1 MYYILSTIIGLG
13 ISLLIYHLLL
23 KPSKILTFNRYY
35 LLITILLLLFS
46 PLLQIDATIQSPVLQ
61 ELSLDKL
68 ISGKN
73 AMEENI
79 QSVTVETLNKTPS
92 LGLIEYFLWPFYIAI
107 SFLFM
112 LRFAQNIIRMIKLLK
127 REKQK
132 VGTLHLV
139 LLDEDASPYSF
150 FNFLFMSRKQYQDK
164 NLSDSIL
171 NHETIHSA
179 QLHSV
184 DVLLIEFILCFFWFN
199 PFVWKYKKSII
210 ENHEFLADNEVINKG
225 VDTNDYSNEL
235 IKSILAQSPNRLAS
249 SFSYLQTKNRII
261 MLNKTK
267 SNRIVQSI
275 KVFGAILI
283 VGTLMSLNSIS
294 SHNEMKPL
302 VVVID
307 LAHGGVD
314 DGASNDYII
323 EKEIALK
330 IGKKLKGLNINKNIK
345 LLFTRTEDVTM
356 NFPSR
361 TDFINKNNPDLL
373 ISLHLNDSKNAN
385 QQGVEANY
393 FDGTFQGKSKTY
405 SKILISEQLKSIF
418 NQGTIKTAPYIILKN
433 TNCPGVL
440 LTLGYISNEAE
451 RNLLLD
457 SKTQDKIASAIYTG
471 LIEIQKQM

>member
-1 MYYILSTIIGLG
+1 MYYILSTLIGLG
-13 ISLLIYHLLL
+13 ISLLIYFLLL
-23 KPSKILTFNRYY
+23 KPSKTLTFNRYY
-35 LLITILLLLFS
+35 LLVTVLLFLSS
-46 PLLQIDATIQSPVLQ
+46 PLLQIDAPIKSPMFQ

-112 LRFAQNIIRMIKLLK
+112 VRFTRNIIRMIKLLK

-132 VGTLHLV
+132 IGTLHLV

-150 FNFLFMSRKQYQDK
+150 FNFIFMGRKQYQNK
-164 NLSDSIL
+164 MLSDSIL

-179 QLHSV
+179 QLHSI
-184 DVLLIEFILCFFWFN
+184 DVLFFEFILCFFWFN
-199 PFVWKYKKSII
+199 PFVWMYKKSII
-210 ENHEFLADNEVINKG
+210 ENHEFLADNEVINNG

-302 VVVID
+302 LVVID
-307 LAHGGVD
+307 IAHGGVD
-314 DGASNDYII
+314 DGVSINYIN
-323 EKEIALK
+323 EKDIALQ
-330 IGKKLKGLNINKNIK
+330 IGKKLEKLNTNKSIE
-345 LLFTRTEDVTM
+345 LLFTRSQDVTTS
-356 NFPSR
+356 FASR
-361 TDFINKNNPDLL
+361 IDFVNKNNPDLL
-373 ISLHLNDSKNAN
+373 ISLHVNTSNDVD
-385 QQGVEANY
+385 QQGIEANY
-393 FDGTFQGKSKTY
+393 FDGIFQEKSKIF
-405 SKILISEQLKSIF
+405 SKILISEQLRSIF
-418 NQGTIKTAPYIILKN
+418 NEAAIKTAPYLILKK

-440 LTLGYISNEAE
+440 LELGYISNQTE
-451 RNLLLD
+451 RKMLLD
-457 SKTQDKIASAIYTG
+457 NEAQEEIASAIYTG
-471 LIEIQKQM
+471 LIEIQKQK